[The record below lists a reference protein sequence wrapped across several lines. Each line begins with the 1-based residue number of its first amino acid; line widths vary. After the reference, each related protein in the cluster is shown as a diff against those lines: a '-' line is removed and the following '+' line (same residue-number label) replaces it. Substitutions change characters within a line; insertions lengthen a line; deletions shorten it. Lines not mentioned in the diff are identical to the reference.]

1 MWLNKLAKR
10 FLVEFPAEVA
20 KVFFSLVSESFEGV
34 DWLVGVAQVS
44 PPSPES
50 SSSLIELL
58 GEAGL
63 GSTSLT
69 ASSAFL
75 AASSSLEIVE
85 EHSDAT
91 VRLDS
96 GRSESVNQSLDKWT
110 KAKLG
115 TLDGWTWD
123 IPICRKQSQG
133 YWLIIMC
140 ADLFRLHGKSGLLF
154 LWIVYFLLHVQ
165 QAQRHLTEKSYINP
179 NIKHAKLQIES
190 FPWFSFWSWR
200 FYRNFWFQFY
210 FN

>member
-1 MWLNKLAKR
+1 M
-10 FLVEFPAEVA
+10 
-20 KVFFSLVSESFEGV
+20 
-34 DWLVGVAQVS
+34 GVAQVS

-63 GSTSLT
+63 GSASLT

-85 EHSDAT
+85 EHSEAT

-115 TLDGWTWD
+115 TLDG
-123 IPICRKQSQG
+123 
-133 YWLIIMC
+133 
-140 ADLFRLHGKSGLLF
+140 
-154 LWIVYFLLHVQ
+154 
-165 QAQRHLTEKSYINP
+165 
-179 NIKHAKLQIES
+179 
-190 FPWFSFWSWR
+190 
-200 FYRNFWFQFY
+200 
-210 FN
+210 

>member
-1 MWLNKLAKR
+1 MVAPLASLDILFDRLNLGVAAFLGVVSKEGGSELWFFILNLGIFMWLNKLAKR

-85 EHSDAT
+85 EHSEAT

-96 GRSESVNQSLDKWT
+96 GRSESANQSLDKWT
-110 KAKLG
+110 KAKL
-115 TLDGWTWD
+115 
-123 IPICRKQSQG
+123 S
-133 YWLIIMC
+133 
-140 ADLFRLHGKSGLLF
+140 
-154 LWIVYFLLHVQ
+154 
-165 QAQRHLTEKSYINP
+165 
-179 NIKHAKLQIES
+179 
-190 FPWFSFWSWR
+190 
-200 FYRNFWFQFY
+200 
-210 FN
+210 

>member
-85 EHSDAT
+85 EHSEAT

-154 LWIVYFLLHVQ
+154 LVWILSFACSASTMSSNGKKV
-165 QAQRHLTEKSYINP
+165 TKSINP

-190 FPWFSFWSWR
+190 FPWFSFWNR
-200 FYRNFWFQFY
+200 R
-210 FN
+210 